1 MKSSLRY
8 TTRRDP
14 EQVKRDGWREQRI
27 FAVHVDDP
35 RLDDIERRFV
45 TNLGT
50 RLYGE
55 MEQR

>member
-1 MKSSLRY
+1 MRSSLHY
-8 TTRRDP
+8 TARRDP

-55 MEQR
+55 LEQR